1 MRSLVN
7 WAVLLVTTATSRQQL
22 QPRVSDSSRSP
33 DVKSWAGPLQ
43 ADLDGKLHS
52 VFDFGNFLSMPTSIW
67 NKHPP
72 SILKRCSPTG
82 NFYSHSIFSQQ
93 MSIFKI
99 IDICFC
105 LCSVNHCCS
114 AGCCNNILSPLRS
127 ICLVEIAAQIRG
139 SIHSSVHTSWGVS
152 RVRFRLF
159 TVLVAARPRTQ
170 PASWSRM
177 AARCCD
183 RIRRKITFG

>member
-1 MRSLVN
+1 MCFWFQPLS
-7 WAVLLVTTATSRQQL
+7 WCQIWSR
-22 QPRVSDSSRSP
+22 PFT
-33 DVKSWAGPLQ
+33 
-43 ADLDGKLHS
+43 DLEGTFHS
-52 VFDFGNFLSMPTSIW
+52 VFDFGNVLSMPTSIW

-139 SIHSSVHTSWGVS
+139 SIHSSVHASWRVS

-159 TVLVAARPRTQ
+159 TALVAARPRTQ
-170 PASWSRM
+170 PVSWSRM
-177 AARCCD
+177 AAHCCD